1 MSAVLAGPSAVPGG
15 AAERH
20 VQGTGSTPGA
30 ARIADAFARAA
41 AANRAALIPYVV
53 AGYPDAAGSLAAAV
67 TAIDAGADLLEVGLP
82 YSDPLADGA
91 TLQRASGVALHAG
104 ATLDRSV
111 ALLAEIA
118 AARPGVPLVPMCYA
132 NQLLAGGGGATA
144 ARRLAEAG
152 ASGVIVADLTPD
164 EGAPFEA
171 ACRDAG
177 LALVYLVAPTT
188 PPDRR
193 AAIASRTGGFLYTV
207 SLVGVTGA
215 RTSLPPEVGRYV
227 RAVKAVSPVPVAVGF
242 GVSRPAHV
250 RALVRAG
257 ADGVI
262 VASALIDA
270 LGPDGRDTAGL
281 GRLVAR
287 LRTAAAR

>member
-1 MSAVLAGPSAVPGG
+1 MSASIGAPAAVRDMD
-15 AAERH
+15 ATS
-20 VQGTGSTPGA
+20 GTNATPGA
-30 ARIADAFARAA
+30 ARIADAFGQAA
-41 AANRAALIPYVV
+41 GESRAALVPYIV

-67 TAIDAGADLLEVGLP
+67 AAIDAGADLLEVGLP

-91 TLQRASGVALHAG
+91 TLQRASGVALRAG

-132 NQLLAGGGGATA
+132 NQLLAGGGGTTA
-144 ARRLAEAG
+144 ARRLADAG

-171 ACRDAG
+171 ACRSAG
-177 LALVYLVAPTT
+177 LALIYLVAPTT
-188 PPDRR
+188 PPARR
-193 AAIASRTGGFLYTV
+193 AMIAGRSGGFLYTV

-215 RTSLPPEVGRYV
+215 RSSLPPEVGRYV
-227 RAVKAVSPVPVAVGF
+227 RSVKAESPVPVAVGF

-270 LGPDGRDTAGL
+270 LGSDGRDTDRL
-281 GRLVAR
+281 GRLVAD
-287 LRTAAAR
+287 LRGAAGR

>member
-1 MSAVLAGPSAVPGG
+1 MSAVLAGLSAAPDG

-20 VQGTGSTPGA
+20 VQGTGPTPGA
-30 ARIADAFARAA
+30 ARIAGAFARAA

-53 AGYPDAAGSLAAAV
+53 ACYPDAAGSLSAAV

-111 ALLAEIA
+111 ALLAEIG

-144 ARRLAEAG
+144 ARRLADAG

-188 PPDRR
+188 PPGRR
-193 AAIASRTGGFLYTV
+193 GAIASRTGGFLYTV

-215 RTSLPPEVGRYV
+215 RASLPPEVGRYV
-227 RAVKAVSPVPVAVGF
+227 RAVKAASPVPVAVGF

-257 ADGVI
+257 ADGII

-270 LGPDGRDTAGL
+270 LGPDGRDTVSL

-287 LRTAAAR
+287 LRAAAAR